1 MEAVNTP
8 VRRAKPE
15 FSNADFPIGQKPP
28 IDLKDGVPI
37 DREQII
43 TALETP
49 LEDSYAADL
58 AFAEEPVEILIHPS
72 REANAPIVYDVWV
85 NGKGAEVFVAGKW
98 HVFNCL
104 PVGKNVITK
113 RKYVETLARSKMD
126 TIATDVD
133 DANVENPQN
142 RINRVTSATAIFS
155 VIGDKNPRGSEWL
168 RGLMAQN
175 S

>member
-1 MEAVNTP
+1 MEAVNAP

-15 FSNADFPIGQKPP
+15 VSNAEFPLGQKPP
-28 IDLKDGVPI
+28 INLDDGPQN
-37 DREQII
+37 QII
-43 TALETP
+43 QSLESP
-49 LEDSYAADL
+49 LTDDYAQNL
-58 AFAEEPVEILIHPS
+58 AFAEEPIEILIHPG
-72 REANAPIVYDVWV
+72 REQNAPIVYDVWV

-113 RKYVETLARSKMD
+113 RKYVEVLARSKVD

-133 DANVENPQN
+133 DATKENPGN
-142 RINRVTSATAIFS
+142 RINRVTSSTAIFS
-155 VIGDKNPRGSEWL
+155 VIGDNNPRGREWL
-168 RGLMAQN
+168 RTLMAQQ